1 MINFAIFAGTD
12 IDPVGVLDG
21 THLVHREIKFRF
33 TGAAGYRESD
43 VVDLYSFGMGTG
55 PDSLITISLPEP
67 GGLALAGLGMLSL
80 LLAVARRRPR

>member
-1 MINFAIFAGTD
+1 
-12 IDPVGVLDG
+12 
-21 THLVHREIKFRF
+21 
-33 TGAAGYRESD
+33 
-43 VVDLYSFGMGTG
+43 MGTG